1 MSGGG
6 FDLGSHAVG
15 RGYATADCPGT
26 GGVLREREDDFRVTE
41 IPLYEPGGRGE
52 HLYLFVEKTGLSTL
66 DAVSILARHFGVRTS
81 AIGYAGLKDK
91 RAITRQW
98 MSVHVPGKGAGDF
111 PSIRHPRLSVLLA
124 DMHENKLRRGHLAGN
139 SFVITIRETSAT
151 NVTRAEKV
159 LRRLERTGVPN
170 RIAEQRFGLG
180 GRNHLVARAIVREE
194 FEDAARLL
202 FMPTDGGRGADRLS
216 AGREAFARGEYERAH
231 ELWPASLHAERRVLR
246 ALADGKNWRRAI
258 GTMGDAEIGFLY
270 SALQS
275 SMFNAVLDARLA
287 AGTIGTLVE
296 GDVAMHRHGRTMFD
310 VTREVLDAP
319 DTASR
324 LDQMEIGATGPMWG
338 TGMRRAGGLV
348 GEGEDAAFAAMG
360 LTPDN
365 LASFEARVRNAPA
378 GTRRPLR
385 IAIEHIGVEAGIDE
399 RGHYVRCSFD
409 LPRGAF
415 ATTVMREVVKPEAIG
430 DDDEDAGD

>member
-1 MSGGG
+1 M
-6 FDLGSHAVG
+6 
-15 RGYATADCPGT
+15 
-26 GGVLREREDDFRVTE
+26 LREREDDFRVTE
-41 IPLYEPGGRGE
+41 IPLYEPSGRGE

-66 DAVSILARHFGVRTS
+66 DAVSMLARHFGVRTS
-81 AIGYAGLKDK
+81 AIGFAGLKDK

-98 MSVHVPGKGAGDF
+98 MSVHVPGKGVSDF

-139 SFVITIRETSAT
+139 SFVITIRRTSAT
-151 NVTRAEKV
+151 HVTHAERV
-159 LRRLERTGVPN
+159 LRRLERHGVPN
-170 RIAEQRFGLG
+170 RVAEQRFGMG

-194 FEDAARLL
+194 FEDAVRLL
-202 FMPTDGGRGADRLS
+202 FAPPTGHHSNAEDRLH
-216 AGREAFARGEYERAH
+216 AGREAFIRGEFDRAH

-258 GTMGDAEIGFLY
+258 GTMGDAEIGFMY

-287 AGTIGTLVE
+287 AGTLSTLVE

-310 VTREVLDAP
+310 VTREVLDAS
-319 DTASR
+319 DTADRVDR
-324 LDQMEIGATGPMWG
+324 LEIGATGPMWG
-338 TGMRRAGGLV
+338 TGMRRAGGHV
-348 GEGEDAAFAAMG
+348 AAVEDRALEAMG
-360 LTPDN
+360 LTPEH
-365 LASFEARVRNAPA
+365 LASFEERVRNAPG

-385 IAIEHIGVEAGIDE
+385 VAIENVGVEAGIDE

-415 ATTVMREVVKPEAIG
+415 ATTVMREVIKPEEIDDGENEA
-430 DDDEDAGD
+430 DDEN